1 MITQPSWL
9 RQLAVI
15 LPNRCL
21 MCHQQITSKQ
31 SGICPVCLNACLYQA
46 PICLGCGREMQ
57 LQVSY
62 CGECQRYNKLKVVA
76 PCSYHDGLGH
86 WVGQIKYQAQFSV
99 IEVMVDAM
107 ICRLHFLI
115 ELGFV
120 QMPQAIIAVPLH
132 PKRLRQRGFN
142 QAWLIAQSLAQK
154 LELPLL
160 DDVLIRQINTSSQ
173 AGLSGTMRRKNLL
186 DAFTLV
192 AEVNQQRIAIVD
204 DVVTTGTTV
213 SEIARLFNKQH
224 IETQVWCLAR
234 AEAPGLN

>member
-1 MITQPSWL
+1 
-9 RQLAVI
+9 
-15 LPNRCL
+15 
-21 MCHQQITSKQ
+21 
-31 SGICPVCLNACLYQA
+31 
-46 PICLGCGREMQ
+46 MQ

-99 IEVMVDAM
+99 IEVMVDAL
-107 ICRLHFLI
+107 ICRLHYLI
-115 ELGFV
+115 DLGFV
-120 QMPQAIIAVPLH
+120 QMPQAIITVPLH

-142 QAWLIAQSLAQK
+142 QAWLIALSLSQK

-160 DDVLIRQINTSSQ
+160 DDVLMRQNNTAPQ

-186 DAFTLV
+186 DAFILTADINL
-192 AEVNQQRIAIVD
+192 QRIAIVD

-213 SEIARLFNKQH
+213 SEIARLLNKQH